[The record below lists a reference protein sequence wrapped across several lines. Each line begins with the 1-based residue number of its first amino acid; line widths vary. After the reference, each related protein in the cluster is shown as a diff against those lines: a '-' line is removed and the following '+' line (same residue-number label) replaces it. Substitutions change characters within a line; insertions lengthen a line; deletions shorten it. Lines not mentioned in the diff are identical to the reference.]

1 MYLICELLFYIVC
14 KIFSSVMY
22 LEVHLTFKKNLEEI
36 KLCFNDI
43 VMMVLITQT
52 SSLALV
58 FLCAEKLVG
67 ACYSFFLSPKTTC
80 EFYPNTVPVAVSKSV
95 CSVQYI
101 ELNLNWYNV
110 VHELILCTL
119 IVPQSTQIVLLQ
131 QTFVSRLIV
140 DELHC
145 TTSVSEIN
153 ISVVPS

>member
-1 MYLICELLFYIVC
+1 MNYYFTLFVR
-14 KIFSSVMY
+14 FLFSVMY

-43 VMMVLITQT
+43 VMMVCITQT

-67 ACYSFFLSPKTTC
+67 TSYSFFFSSKKTC
-80 EFYPNTVPVAVSKSV
+80 EFYPNKVPVAVSKSV

-101 ELNLNWYNV
+101 ELSLNWYIV

-119 IVPQSTQIVLLQ
+119 IMPQSTQILSLQ
-131 QTFVSRLIV
+131 QTFVRLIV
-140 DELHC
+140 DERHC
-145 TTSVSEIN
+145 TTNVSEI
-153 ISVVPS
+153 STL